1 MSKSKKSESFMSSVV
16 KETAKATL
24 NNTIDGVNKTVKEM
38 IENSNEMMRTTSNEE
53 RKRILAEKTN
63 KVAEK
68 LSETFVKLASSENV
82 NHPHH
87 YGGDTQ
93 YEVIKVLEAWDL
105 DFHLGNVVKYVARAG
120 KKDKSKEIQDLEKA
134 LWYLKRKI
142 ELLKGENND

>member
-1 MSKSKKSESFMSSVV
+1 MSKSKKTDSFMTSVV
-16 KETAKATL
+16 KETAKSTL

-38 IENSNEMMRTTSNEE
+38 IENSNEMMRTNSNEE

-68 LSETFVKLASSENV
+68 LSETFIKLASSEKV
-82 NHPHH
+82 DHPQH

-142 ELLKGENND
+142 LVLKGEK

>member
-1 MSKSKKSESFMSSVV
+1 MSKSKKSDSFMSSVV

-63 KVAEK
+63 KVAGK
-68 LSETFVKLASSENV
+68 LSETFVKLAASENV
-82 NHPHH
+82 DHPQH

-142 ELLKGENND
+142 EVLKGEK

>member
-1 MSKSKKSESFMSSVV
+1 MSKSKKPESFMSSVV
-16 KETAKATL
+16 KDTAKATL

-63 KVAEK
+63 KVAGK

-82 NHPHH
+82 DHPQH

-142 ELLKGENND
+142 EVLKGEK

>member
-1 MSKSKKSESFMSSVV
+1 MSKSKKPESFMSSVV

-63 KVAEK
+63 KVAER

-82 NHPHH
+82 DHPQH

-142 ELLKGENND
+142 ELLKGEK

>member
-1 MSKSKKSESFMSSVV
+1 MSSVV

-63 KVAEK
+63 KVAER

-82 NHPHH
+82 DHPQH

-142 ELLKGENND
+142 ELLKGEK